1 MLKVSK
7 MNRGFSTFEDLGS
20 DVDLIEDYD
29 ECQSVSKKVSEI
41 GVHRMNEL

>member
-29 ECQSVSKKVSEI
+29 ECQSVSKKVSEM
-41 GVHRMNEL
+41 VYME